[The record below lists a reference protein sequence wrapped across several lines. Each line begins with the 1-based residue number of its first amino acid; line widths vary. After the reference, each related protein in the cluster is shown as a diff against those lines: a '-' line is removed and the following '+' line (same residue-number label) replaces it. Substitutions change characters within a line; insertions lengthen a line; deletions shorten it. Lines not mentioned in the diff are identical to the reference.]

1 MNKSG
6 KYEKDILA
14 DYINRERI
22 EKAPE
27 GFTEKI
33 MTRIQV
39 ESTPERVKEKFR
51 LNILVPLVSGI
62 ITVALVISAILFASP
77 EKETTFSS
85 VVKLLQNLQ
94 INIPEF
100 RFGSFTGFNL
110 PGWLIYLAVGLFVLT
125 LFDRALYNLFH
136 REGK

>member
-6 KYEKDILA
+6 KYEKDILP

-39 ESTPERVKEKFR
+39 ESAPVRVKEKLQ

-62 ITVALVISAILFASP
+62 ITIALIISAILFASP

-85 VVKLLQNLQ
+85 VVKYFQNLR

-100 RFGSFTGFNL
+100 RFGSFTRLNL

-125 LFDRALYNLFH
+125 LFDRALYNLFY
-136 REGK
+136 RERK